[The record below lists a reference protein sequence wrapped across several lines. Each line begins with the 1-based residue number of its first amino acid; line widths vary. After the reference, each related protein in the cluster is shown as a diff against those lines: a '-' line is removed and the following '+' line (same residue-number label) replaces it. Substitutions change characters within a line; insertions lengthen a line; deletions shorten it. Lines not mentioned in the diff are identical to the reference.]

1 MRNLSDPDYIAKLI
15 RASQVMNPVY
25 IEIHEGAYAKSDE
38 MGYCYY
44 GGMSLIIE
52 GTGTPLPPTKVT
64 VDPPKAVP
72 AKKPKNRTPRT
83 RRLKNPAILKNGT
96 ILLKDRE
103 PERP

>member
-1 MRNLSDPDYIAKLI
+1 MSDLSDPDYIAKLI
-15 RASQVMNPVY
+15 RASGVANPRVVVIY
-25 IEIHEGAYAKSDE
+25 QGFFYADSRGFVDTAP
-38 MGYCYY
+38 
-44 GGMSLIIE
+44 I
-52 GTGTPLPPTKVT
+52 PPTKVT
-64 VDPPKAVP
+64 VDPPKPA